1 MCAPALKAAELLAHD
16 GIDVT
21 VVNCRFVKPVDRAM
35 LEQLARDHRLLV
47 TIEDGVVTNGFGAY
61 LAELV
66 QTFAPEVRVVALGAP
81 DRTYE
86 HAPRAQQLASV
97 GLDAVGIAARVRALS
112 SEEVAIT
119 P

>member
-1 MCAPALKAAELLAHD
+1 
-16 GIDVT
+16 
-21 VVNCRFVKPVDRAM
+21 
-35 LEQLARDHRLLV
+35 V

-66 QTFAPEVRVVALGAP
+66 QTFAPEVRVVALGAA

-86 HAPRAQQLASV
+86 HAPRSQQLASV
-97 GLDAVGIAARVRALS
+97 GLTADGIAERVRALS
-112 SEEVAIT
+112 SEAAAIS